1 MRVRHSKYKNTGLIF
16 ELLVKQV
23 AADTL
28 NGRDSQAVSLIKKYF
43 TGKTALAK
51 ELKLYEF
58 VIKNSNVSSTKAE
71 NIVST
76 ILETSQRIDRNAA
89 KKQRYNLVKEIKE
102 SYNETDLF
110 TIKVPHYKALAATYC
125 LLEAHTNPEIVSPEV
140 LIENKTTLLEHLTGQ
155 EQKQEDVKE
164 TLLEEYSKYEEDLR
178 LLTYK
183 ILLEKFNGE
192 YGTLLPEQKNILR
205 GFISSVDSNNK
216 LFTLVNE
223 QLSTIKSSLKAST
236 LIVDDKVVA
245 LKLTEIANNI
255 EPLSKGTKIDDS
267 HLLNL
272 MQYHQLLHEVVQVK

>member
-1 MRVRHSKYKNTGLIF
+1 MKVRHSKYKNTGLIF

-28 NGRDSQAVSLIKKYF
+28 NNRDSKAVSLIKKYF

-58 VIKNSNVSSTKAE
+58 VIKNTSVSAPKAE
-71 NIVST
+71 SIVST
-76 ILETSQRIDRNAA
+76 ILELSQKIDRNAA

-102 SYNETDLF
+102 NYNESDMF

-125 LLEAHTNPEIVSPEV
+125 LLEAHTNPEVVNPEV
-140 LIENKTTLLEHLTGQ
+140 LIENKTTVLEHLTGVEQVQ
-155 EQKQEDVKE
+155 EEVKE

-192 YGTLLPEQKNILR
+192 YASLLPEQKTLLR
-205 GFISSVDSNNK
+205 EFIASVESNNK

-223 QLSTIKSSLKAST
+223 QLDVIKNSLKAST
-236 LIVDDKVVA
+236 MIVDDKVVA

-255 EPLSKGTKIDDS
+255 EPLAKGTKIDDS

-272 MQYHQLLHEVVQVK
+272 MQYHQLLHEVTLVK

>member
-205 GFISSVDSNNK
+205 EFISSVDSNNK

-223 QLSTIKSSLKAST
+223 HLSTIKSSLKAST

-255 EPLSKGTKIDDS
+255 EPLSKGTKVDDS

>member
-205 GFISSVDSNNK
+205 EFISSVDSNNK

>member
-1 MRVRHSKYKNTGLIF
+1 MKVRHSKYKNTGLIF

-28 NGRDSQAVSLIKKYF
+28 NNRDSKAVSLIKKYF

-58 VIKNSNVSSTKAE
+58 VIKNTSVSAPKAE
-71 NIVST
+71 SIIST
-76 ILETSQRIDRNAA
+76 ILELSQKIDRNAA

-102 SYNETDLF
+102 NYNESDMF

-125 LLEAHTNPEIVSPEV
+125 LLEAHTNPEVVNPEV
-140 LIENKTTLLEHLTGQ
+140 LIENKTTVLEHLTGVEQVQ
-155 EQKQEDVKE
+155 EEVKE

-192 YGTLLPEQKNILR
+192 YASLLPEQKALLR
-205 GFISSVDSNNK
+205 EFIASVESNNK

-223 QLSTIKSSLKAST
+223 QLDVIKNSLKAST
-236 LIVDDKVVA
+236 MIVDDKVVA

-255 EPLSKGTKIDDS
+255 EPLAKGTKIDDS

-272 MQYHQLLHEVVQVK
+272 MQYHQLLHEVTLVK

>member
-1 MRVRHSKYKNTGLIF
+1 MKVRHSKYKNTGLIF

-28 NGRDSQAVSLIKKYF
+28 NNRDSKAVSLIKKYF

-58 VIKNSNVSSTKAE
+58 VIKNTSVSAPKAE
-71 NIVST
+71 SIVST
-76 ILETSQRIDRNAA
+76 ILELSQKIDRNAA

-102 SYNETDLF
+102 NYNESDMF

-125 LLEAHTNPEIVSPEV
+125 LLEAHTNPEVVNPEV
-140 LIENKTTLLEHLTGQ
+140 LIENKTTVLEHLTGVEQVQ
-155 EQKQEDVKE
+155 EEVKE

-192 YGTLLPEQKNILR
+192 YASLLPEQKNLLR
-205 GFISSVDSNNK
+205 EFIASVESNNK

-223 QLSTIKSSLKAST
+223 QLDVIKNSLKAST
-236 LIVDDKVVA
+236 MIVDDKVVA

-255 EPLSKGTKIDDS
+255 EPLAKGTKIDDS

-272 MQYHQLLHEVVQVK
+272 MQYHQLLHEVTLVK

>member
-1 MRVRHSKYKNTGLIF
+1 MKVRHSKYKNTGLIF

-28 NGRDSQAVSLIKKYF
+28 NNRDSKAVSLIKKYF

-58 VIKNSNVSSTKAE
+58 VIKNTSVSAPKAE
-71 NIVST
+71 SIVST
-76 ILETSQRIDRNAA
+76 ILELSQKIDRNAA

-102 SYNETDLF
+102 NYNESDMF

-125 LLEAHTNPEIVSPEV
+125 LLEAHTNPEVVNPEV
-140 LIENKTTLLEHLTGQ
+140 LIENKTTVLEHLTGV
-155 EQKQEDVKE
+155 EQVQEDVKE

-192 YGTLLPEQKNILR
+192 YASLLPEQKTLLR
-205 GFISSVDSNNK
+205 EFIASVESNNK

-223 QLSTIKSSLKAST
+223 QLDVIKNSLKAST
-236 LIVDDKVVA
+236 MIVDDKVVA

-255 EPLSKGTKIDDS
+255 EPLAKGTKIDDS

-272 MQYHQLLHEVVQVK
+272 MQYHQLLHEVTLVK

>member
-1 MRVRHSKYKNTGLIF
+1 MKVRHSKYKNTGLIF

-28 NGRDSQAVSLIKKYF
+28 NNRDSQAVSLIKKYF

-58 VIKNSNVSSTKAE
+58 VIKNANVSATKAE
-71 NIVST
+71 TIVST
-76 ILETSQRIDRNAA
+76 ILELSQKVDRGAA
-89 KKQRYNLVKEIKE
+89 KKQRYNLIKEIKE
-102 SYNETDLF
+102 NYNETDLF

-125 LLEAHTNPEIVSPEV
+125 LLEAHTNPEIVNPEV
-140 LIENKTTLLEHLTGQ
+140 LVENKSTVLEHLTGV
-155 EQKQEDVKE
+155 EQVQEDVKE

-178 LLTYK
+178 LLAYK
-183 ILLEKFNGE
+183 ILLERFNGE
-192 YGTLLPEQKNILR
+192 YASLLPEQKNLLR
-205 GFISSVDSNNK
+205 EFIASVDSNNK
-216 LFTLVNE
+216 LYTLVNE
-223 QLSTIKSSLKAST
+223 QLDVIKKSLNAST
-236 LIVDDKVVA
+236 MIVDDKVVA

-272 MQYHQLLHEVVQVK
+272 MQYHQLLHEIVNVK

>member
-205 GFISSVDSNNK
+205 EFISSVDSNNK

-223 QLSTIKSSLKAST
+223 HLSTIKSSLKAST

>member
-1 MRVRHSKYKNTGLIF
+1 MKVRHSKYKNTGLIF

-28 NGRDSQAVSLIKKYF
+28 NNRDSKAVSLIKKYF

-58 VIKNSNVSSTKAE
+58 VIKNTSVSAPKAE
-71 NIVST
+71 SIVST
-76 ILETSQRIDRNAA
+76 ILELSQKIDRNAA

-102 SYNETDLF
+102 NYNESDMF

-125 LLEAHTNPEIVSPEV
+125 LLEAHTNPEVVNPEV
-140 LIENKTTLLEHLTGQ
+140 LIENKTTVLEHLTGVEQVQ
-155 EQKQEDVKE
+155 EEVKE

-192 YGTLLPEQKNILR
+192 YASLLPEQKALLR
-205 GFISSVDSNNK
+205 EFIASVESNNK

-223 QLSTIKSSLKAST
+223 QLDVIKNSLKAST
-236 LIVDDKVVA
+236 MIVDDKVVA

-255 EPLSKGTKIDDS
+255 EPLAKGTKIDDS

-272 MQYHQLLHEVVQVK
+272 MQYHQLLHEVTLVK

>member
-1 MRVRHSKYKNTGLIF
+1 MKVRHSKYKNTGLIF

-28 NGRDSQAVSLIKKYF
+28 NNRDSKAVSLIKKYF

-58 VIKNSNVSSTKAE
+58 VIKNTNISANKAE
-71 NIVST
+71 SIIST
-76 ILETSQRIDRNAA
+76 ILELSQKIDRNAA

-102 SYNETDLF
+102 SYNESDLF

-125 LLEAHTNPEIVSPEV
+125 LLEAHTNPEVVNPEV
-140 LIENKTTLLEHLTGQ
+140 LIENKTTVLEHLTGVEQVQ
-155 EQKQEDVKE
+155 EEVKE

-192 YGTLLPEQKNILR
+192 YASLLPEQKTLLR
-205 GFISSVDSNNK
+205 EFIASVESNNK

-223 QLSTIKSSLKAST
+223 QLDVIKNSLKAST
-236 LIVDDKVVA
+236 IIVDDKVVA

-255 EPLSKGTKIDDS
+255 EPLAKGTKIDDS

-272 MQYHQLLHEVVQVK
+272 MQYHQLLHEVTLVK

>member
-1 MRVRHSKYKNTGLIF
+1 MKVRHSKYKNTGLIF

-28 NGRDSQAVSLIKKYF
+28 NNRDSKAVSLIKKYF

-58 VIKNSNVSSTKAE
+58 VIKNTSVSAPKAE
-71 NIVST
+71 SIIST
-76 ILETSQRIDRNAA
+76 ILELSQKIDRNAA

-102 SYNETDLF
+102 NYNESDMF

-125 LLEAHTNPEIVSPEV
+125 LLEAHTNPEVVNPEV
-140 LIENKTTLLEHLTGQ
+140 LIENKTTVLQHLTGVEQVQ
-155 EQKQEDVKE
+155 EEVKE

-192 YGTLLPEQKNILR
+192 YASLLPEQKTLLR
-205 GFISSVDSNNK
+205 EFIASVESNNK

-223 QLSTIKSSLKAST
+223 QLDVIKNSLKAST
-236 LIVDDKVVA
+236 MIVDDKVVA

-255 EPLSKGTKIDDS
+255 EPLAKGTKIDDS

-272 MQYHQLLHEVVQVK
+272 MQYHQLLHEVTLVK

>member
-1 MRVRHSKYKNTGLIF
+1 MKVRHSKYKNTGLIF

-28 NGRDSQAVSLIKKYF
+28 NNVDSKAVSLIKKYF
-43 TGKTALAK
+43 TGKSALAK

-58 VIKNSNVSSTKAE
+58 VIKNSNVNPEKAE
-71 NIVST
+71 TIVST
-76 ILETSQRIDRNAA
+76 ILELSQKIDRNAA
-89 KKQRYNLVKEIKE
+89 KKQRYNLVKEIRE

-125 LLEAHTNPEIVSPEV
+125 LLEAHTNPEVVNPEV
-140 LIENKTTLLEHLTGQ
+140 LIENKSTVLQHLTGV
-155 EQKQEDVKE
+155 EQKQEEVKE

-192 YGTLLPEQKNILR
+192 YANLLPEQKTLLKE
-205 GFISSVDSNNK
+205 FISSVESNNK

-223 QLSTIKSSLKAST
+223 QLSTIKNSLKAST
-236 LIVDDKVVA
+236 LLVDDKIVVV
-245 LKLTEIANNI
+245 KLNEIANNI
-255 EPLSKGTKIDDS
+255 EPLAKGTKIDDS

-272 MQYHQLLHEVVQVK
+272 MQYYQLLHEITQVK

>member
-28 NGRDSQAVSLIKKYF
+28 NGKDSDAVSLIKKYF

-58 VIKNSNVSSTKAE
+58 VIKNANVSSTRAE

-155 EQKQEDVKE
+155 EQKEEEVKE

-183 ILLEKFNGE
+183 ILLERFNGE
-192 YGTLLPEQKNILR
+192 YSTLLPEQKNILR
-205 GFISSVDSNNK
+205 EFISSVDSNNK

-255 EPLSKGTKIDDS
+255 KPLTKGTKIDDS

>member
-1 MRVRHSKYKNTGLIF
+1 MKVRHSKYKNTGLIF

-28 NGRDSQAVSLIKKYF
+28 NNRDSKAVSLIKKYF

-58 VIKNSNVSSTKAE
+58 VIKNTNVNATKAE
-71 NIVST
+71 SIVST
-76 ILETSQRIDRNAA
+76 ILELSQKIDRAAA

-102 SYNETDLF
+102 GYDESDLF

-125 LLEAHTNPEIVSPEV
+125 LLEAHTNPEVVNPEV
-140 LIENKTTLLEHLTGQ
+140 LIENKTTVLEHLTGKEQ
-155 EQKQEDVKE
+155 EAQEVKD

-183 ILLEKFNGE
+183 VLLKKFNGE
-192 YGTLLPEQKNILR
+192 YASLLPEQKNLLR
-205 GFISSVDSNNK
+205 EFIASVESNNK

-223 QLSTIKSSLKAST
+223 QLSVIKSSLKAST
-236 LIVDDKVVA
+236 IIVDDKVVA
-245 LKLTEIANNI
+245 LKLNEIAGNI
-255 EPLSKGTKIDDS
+255 EPLAKGTKVDDS

-272 MQYHQLLHEVVQVK
+272 MQYHQLLHEITQVK

>member
-28 NGRDSQAVSLIKKYF
+28 NGKDSDAVSLIKKYF

-58 VIKNSNVSSTKAE
+58 VIKNANVSSTRAE

-155 EQKQEDVKE
+155 EQKEEEVKE

-183 ILLEKFNGE
+183 ILLERFNGE
-192 YGTLLPEQKNILR
+192 YSTLLPEQKNILR
-205 GFISSVDSNNK
+205 EFISSVDSNNK

-255 EPLSKGTKIDDS
+255 KPLSKGTKIDDS

>member
-1 MRVRHSKYKNTGLIF
+1 MKVRHSKYKNTGLIF

-28 NGRDSQAVSLIKKYF
+28 NNRDSKAVSLIKKYF

-58 VIKNSNVSSTKAE
+58 IIKNTSVSAPKAE
-71 NIVST
+71 SIVST
-76 ILETSQRIDRNAA
+76 ILELSQKIDRNAA

-102 SYNETDLF
+102 NYNESDMF

-125 LLEAHTNPEIVSPEV
+125 LLEAHTNPEVVNPEV
-140 LIENKTTLLEHLTGQ
+140 LIENKATVLEHLTGVEQVQ
-155 EQKQEDVKE
+155 EEVKE

-192 YGTLLPEQKNILR
+192 YASLLPEQKTLLR
-205 GFISSVDSNNK
+205 EFIASVESNNK

-223 QLSTIKSSLKAST
+223 QLDVIKNSLKAST
-236 LIVDDKVVA
+236 MIVDDKVVA

-255 EPLSKGTKIDDS
+255 EPLAKGTKIDDS

-272 MQYHQLLHEVVQVK
+272 MQYHQLLHEVTLVK

>member
-1 MRVRHSKYKNTGLIF
+1 MKVRHSKYKNTGLIF

-28 NGRDSQAVSLIKKYF
+28 NNRDSKAVSLIKKYF

-58 VIKNSNVSSTKAE
+58 VIKNTSVSAPKAE
-71 NIVST
+71 SIVST
-76 ILETSQRIDRNAA
+76 ILELSQKIDRNAA

-102 SYNETDLF
+102 NYNESDMF

-125 LLEAHTNPEIVSPEV
+125 LLEAHTNPEVVNPEV
-140 LIENKTTLLEHLTGQ
+140 LIENKTTVLEHLTGV
-155 EQKQEDVKE
+155 EQVQEDVKE

-192 YGTLLPEQKNILR
+192 YASLLPEQKALLR
-205 GFISSVDSNNK
+205 EFIASVESNNK

-223 QLSTIKSSLKAST
+223 QLDVIKNSLKAST
-236 LIVDDKVVA
+236 MIVDDKVVA

-255 EPLSKGTKIDDS
+255 EPLAKGTKIDDS

-272 MQYHQLLHEVVQVK
+272 MQYHQLLHEVTLVK

>member
-1 MRVRHSKYKNTGLIF
+1 MKVRHSKYKNTGLIF

-28 NGRDSQAVSLIKKYF
+28 NNRDSKAVSLIKKYF

-58 VIKNSNVSSTKAE
+58 VIKNTNINSTKAE
-71 NIVST
+71 SIVST
-76 ILETSQRIDRNAA
+76 ILELSQKIDRAAA

-102 SYNETDLF
+102 SYNESDIF

-125 LLEAHTNPEIVSPEV
+125 LLEAHTNPEVVNPEV
-140 LIENKTTLLEHLTGQ
+140 LIENKATVLEHLTGE
-155 EQKQEDVKE
+155 EQKTEDVKE

-192 YGTLLPEQKNILR
+192 YANLLPEQKTLLR
-205 GFISSVDSNNK
+205 EFIASVESNNK

-223 QLSTIKSSLKAST
+223 QLNIIKNSLKAST
-236 LIVDDKVVA
+236 MLVDDKVVA

-255 EPLSKGTKIDDS
+255 EPLSKGTKVDDS

-272 MQYHQLLHEVVQVK
+272 MQYHQLLHEITLVK

>member
-1 MRVRHSKYKNTGLIF
+1 MKVRHSKYKNTGLIF

-28 NGRDSQAVSLIKKYF
+28 NNRDSKAVSLIKKYF

-58 VIKNSNVSSTKAE
+58 VIKNTNVNATKAE
-71 NIVST
+71 SIVST
-76 ILETSQRIDRNAA
+76 ILELSQKIDRAAA

-102 SYNETDLF
+102 SYDESDLF

-125 LLEAHTNPEIVSPEV
+125 LLEAHTNPEVVNPEV
-140 LIENKTTLLEHLTGQ
+140 LIENKTTVLEHLTGKEQ
-155 EQKQEDVKE
+155 EAQEVKD

-183 ILLEKFNGE
+183 VLLEKFNGE
-192 YGTLLPEQKNILR
+192 YASLLPEQKNLLR
-205 GFISSVDSNNK
+205 EFIASVESNNK

-223 QLSTIKSSLKAST
+223 QLSVIKSSLKAST
-236 LIVDDKVVA
+236 IIVDDKVVA
-245 LKLTEIANNI
+245 LKLNEIAGNI
-255 EPLSKGTKIDDS
+255 EPLAKGTKVDDS

-272 MQYHQLLHEVVQVK
+272 MQYHQLLHEITQVK